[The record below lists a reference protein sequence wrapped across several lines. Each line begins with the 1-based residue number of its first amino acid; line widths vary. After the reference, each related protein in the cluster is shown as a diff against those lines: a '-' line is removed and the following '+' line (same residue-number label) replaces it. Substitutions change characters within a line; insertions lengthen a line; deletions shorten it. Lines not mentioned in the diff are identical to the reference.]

1 MGQTI
6 GTGEFDLR
14 ASDTIAA
21 ITSIH
26 PVQSSLQRREDF
38 TSFLAGL
45 EPGRSLRA
53 QVQALLPNN
62 EFIVMLY
69 DREEQDGQVL
79 QMKLPRSA
87 HPGETFNLIF
97 LSRAPKPTFGLVL
110 DSPPLASQLSET
122 GRFISTLLQQ
132 PLLLPSGSRSAQPN
146 QANAAAPL
154 LSAPPREGTPVQHT
168 QLAQGLMQ
176 VISSSGLFYEFHL
189 AQWVAGKRSLT
200 SVLLEPQGRLSENLS
215 QSPPT
220 ASPPASPGGELHLPA
235 HSHQDY
241 SNPMHR
247 DTQALLRQQLDVLE
261 NRHLQWQ
268 GEIWPGQ
275 TIEWDTVGEKIDE
288 SEGDSDSTTRYPIW
302 KTSVRLS
309 LPNLGSISAVL
320 RLGESGVE
328 VRLAATESSAAILRA
343 GVGYLVAGLDSAGI
357 RLSSMG
363 IEADEKAES
372 V

>member
-1 MGQTI
+1 
-6 GTGEFDLR
+6 
-14 ASDTIAA
+14 
-21 ITSIH
+21 
-26 PVQSSLQRREDF
+26 
-38 TSFLAGL
+38 
-45 EPGRSLRA
+45 
-53 QVQALLPNN
+53 
-62 EFIVMLY
+62 MLY
-69 DREEQDGQVL
+69 DREEQEGQVL

-97 LSRAPKPTFGLVL
+97 LSRAPKPTFGLVP
-110 DSPPLASQLSET
+110 DSPPLVSQLSET

-132 PLLLPSGSRSAQPN
+132 PLLLPSDSRSAQPN
-146 QANAAAPL
+146 QANAAVPL
-154 LSAPPREGTPVQHT
+154 LSTPPREGTPAQHT

-176 VISSSGLFYEFHL
+176 AISSSGLFYEFHL
-189 AQWVAGKRSLT
+189 AQWVAGKRSLE
-200 SVLLEPQGRLSENLS
+200 SLLLEPQGRLSGNHLS
-215 QSPPT
+215 QPPST
-220 ASPPASPGGELHLPA
+220 ASSPASPTGELRLPA
-235 HSHQDY
+235 HPHQDY
-241 SNPMHR
+241 PNPMHR

-261 NRHLQWQ
+261 NGHLHWQ

-275 TIEWDTVGEKIDE
+275 AIEWDTVGEKMDE
-288 SEGDSDSTTRYPIW
+288 PEGDGVTRYPVW

-328 VRLAATESSAAILRA
+328 VRLAATESSVAILRA
-343 GVGYLVAGLDSAGI
+343 GVGHLVAGLDSAGI

>member
-1 MGQTI
+1 
-6 GTGEFDLR
+6 
-14 ASDTIAA
+14 
-21 ITSIH
+21 
-26 PVQSSLQRREDF
+26 
-38 TSFLAGL
+38 
-45 EPGRSLRA
+45 
-53 QVQALLPNN
+53 
-62 EFIVMLY
+62 MLY
-69 DREEQDGQVL
+69 DREGRDRQVL

-87 HPGETFNLIF
+87 HLGETFNLIF
-97 LSRAPKPTFGLVL
+97 LSRAPKPTFGLVP

-122 GRFISTLLQQ
+122 GRFISMLLQQ
-132 PLLLPSGSRSAQPN
+132 SLLLPSDSRSAQPA
-146 QANAAAPL
+146 QPDVAPL
-154 LSAPPREGTPVQHT
+154 LPAPPREATSAQHT
-168 QLAQGLMQ
+168 QLSQGLMQ
-176 VISSSGLFYEFHL
+176 AISSSGLFYEFHL

-200 SVLLEPQGRLSENLS
+200 SLLLEPQGRLSENLS
-215 QSPPT
+215 QSPGT
-220 ASPPASPGGELHLPA
+220 ASPPASPAGELRLPA
-235 HSHQDY
+235 RLHQDY

-261 NRHLQWQ
+261 NGHLQWQ

-275 TIEWDTVGEKIDE
+275 TIEWNTVREKM
-288 SEGDSDSTTRYPIW
+288 GDPERSRAAQGAVW
-302 KTSVRLS
+302 KTSVRLT
-309 LPNLGSISAVL
+309 LPNLGSIRAVL

>member
-1 MGQTI
+1 
-6 GTGEFDLR
+6 
-14 ASDTIAA
+14 
-21 ITSIH
+21 
-26 PVQSSLQRREDF
+26 
-38 TSFLAGL
+38 
-45 EPGRSLRA
+45 
-53 QVQALLPNN
+53 
-62 EFIVMLY
+62 MLY
-69 DREEQDGQVL
+69 DREKQNGQVL

-87 HPGETFNLIF
+87 HLGETFNLIF

-132 PLLLPSGSRSAQPN
+132 PLLLPSDSRSAQPN
-146 QANAAAPL
+146 AAPL
-154 LSAPPREGTPVQHT
+154 LSAPPREGTLAQHT

-176 VISSSGLFYEFHL
+176 AISSSGLFYEFHL

-200 SVLLEPQGRLSENLS
+200 SLLLEPQGRLSENLS
-215 QSPPT
+215 QSPGT
-220 ASPPASPGGELHLPA
+220 ASPPASPGCELRSPIHP
-235 HSHQDY
+235 HQDY

-247 DTQALLRQQLDVLE
+247 DTQALLRQQLDALE
-261 NRHLQWQ
+261 SGHLQWQ

-275 TIEWDTVGEKIDE
+275 TIEWDTVGEKMDE
-288 SEGDSDSTTRYPIW
+288 SEGDSTTRYPVW

-309 LPNLGSISAVL
+309 LPNLGFISAVL

-328 VRLAATESSAAILRA
+328 VRLAATESSAAILRVGA
-343 GVGYLVAGLDSAGI
+343 GHLVAGLDSAGI

>member
-1 MGQTI
+1 
-6 GTGEFDLR
+6 
-14 ASDTIAA
+14 
-21 ITSIH
+21 
-26 PVQSSLQRREDF
+26 
-38 TSFLAGL
+38 
-45 EPGRSLRA
+45 
-53 QVQALLPNN
+53 
-62 EFIVMLY
+62 MLY

-132 PLLLPSGSRSAQPN
+132 PLLLPSDSRSAQPN
-146 QANAAAPL
+146 AAPL
-154 LSAPPREGTPVQHT
+154 LSAPPREGTLAQHT

-176 VISSSGLFYEFHL
+176 AISSSGLFYEFHL

-200 SVLLEPQGRLSENLS
+200 GLLLEPQGRLSENLS
-215 QSPPT
+215 QSPRT
-220 ASPPASPGGELHLPA
+220 ASPPASPGGELRLPVPA
-235 HSHQDY
+235 HHDY

-261 NRHLQWQ
+261 NGHLQWQ

-275 TIEWDTVGEKIDE
+275 TIEWDTVGEKMDE
-288 SEGDSDSTTRYPIW
+288 SEGDSTTRYPVW

-309 LPNLGSISAVL
+309 LPNLGFISAVL
-320 RLGESGVE
+320 RLDESGVE
-328 VRLAATESSAAILRA
+328 VRLAATESSAAILRVGA
-343 GVGYLVAGLDSAGI
+343 GHLVAGLDSAGI

>member
-1 MGQTI
+1 MLHG
-6 GTGEFDLR
+6 
-14 ASDTIAA
+14 
-21 ITSIH
+21 
-26 PVQSSLQRREDF
+26 RE
-38 TSFLAGL
+38 
-45 EPGRSLRA
+45 GR
-53 QVQALLPNN
+53 
-62 EFIVMLY
+62 
-69 DREEQDGQVL
+69 DRQML

-97 LSRAPKPTFGLVL
+97 LSRAPKPTFGFVP

-132 PLLLPSGSRSAQPN
+132 PLLLPSDSRSAQPD
-146 QANAAAPL
+146 AAPL
-154 LSAPPREGTPVQHT
+154 LSAPPREGTPAQHT

-176 VISSSGLFYEFHL
+176 AISSSGLFYEFHL

-200 SVLLEPQGRLSENLS
+200 SLLLEPQGRLSKNLS
-215 QSPPT
+215 QSPGT
-220 ASPPASPGGELHLPA
+220 ASLPASPGGELRLPVPP
-235 HSHQDY
+235 HQDY

-261 NRHLQWQ
+261 NGHLQWQ
-268 GEIWPGQ
+268 GEIWPRQ
-275 TIEWDTVGEKIDE
+275 TIEWDTVGEKMDE
-288 SEGDSDSTTRYPIW
+288 SEGDSTTRYPVW

-309 LPNLGSISAVL
+309 LPNLGFISAVL

-343 GVGYLVAGLDSAGI
+343 GAEHLLAGLDSAGI